1 MLLRSLPAECP
12 WDEVG
17 LVLPRFPDPKCHSR
31 PRGHLE
37 DTEDPRSE

>member
-1 MLLRSLPAECP
+1 MKLRTLPAKP
-12 WDEVG
+12 PGDVAG
-17 LVLPRFPDPKCHSR
+17 LALPLFLDPKRHSR